1 VRRPAVAHGLRWSLS
16 PLLPPPS
23 SSVFLRLP
31 PSSTV
36 FLRLAPSSTVFSCG
50 QEGASA
56 PLPCSLCACDSHG
69 RGEDGPGDK
78 GVPGGKGAPGRW
90 CVLDPSSWCH
100 LPGVS
105 ASLVES
111 GAQLLRHWHS
121 CGGVAEED
129 SDPGPALAGCLCLPA
144 FGTATLIHA
153 VWVGRA
159 APADV
164 RAQ

>member
-90 CVLDPSSWCH
+90 CVLDPIFLVSSSW
-100 LPGVS
+100 GVGEPRRVRSS
-105 ASLVES
+105 AVAPL
-111 GAQLLRHWHS
+111 AQLRRS
-121 CGGVAEED
+121 SRGGQRPR
-129 SDPGPALAGCLCLPA
+129 PGPRWVPVSTCVWDGNPNPCCVGWAGGPC
-144 FGTATLIHA
+144 
-153 VWVGRA
+153 
-159 APADV
+159 
-164 RAQ
+164 